1 MLAEFDQAHQM
12 RRITFEST
20 EELDACARAAEIV
33 EKLPAAPSSAYGAA
47 NYVIA
52 LANDAHL
59 TPEAGNMP
67 AMCGSDA
74 DGLIIT
80 LDLEAKTSP
89 VEAERVMARSLLH
102 EVEAQGIDVAQV
114 LAA

>member
-1 MLAEFDQAHQM
+1 M
-12 RRITFEST
+12 RRITFETSA
-20 EELDACARAAEIV
+20 ELDACARAAETV
-33 EKLPAAPSSAYGAA
+33 EKLPSAPHNVYGAA
-47 NYVIA
+47 SYVIA
-52 LANDAHL
+52 LAADTQL

-89 VEAERVMARSLLH
+89 VEAERVIALSLLH
-102 EVEAQGIDVAQV
+102 EVEAQGIDVARV